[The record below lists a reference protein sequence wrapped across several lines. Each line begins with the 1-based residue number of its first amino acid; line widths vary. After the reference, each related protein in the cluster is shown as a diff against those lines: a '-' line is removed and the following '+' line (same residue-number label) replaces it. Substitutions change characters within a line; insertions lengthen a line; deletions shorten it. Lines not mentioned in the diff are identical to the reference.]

1 LKRLPSI
8 LIGSTRRY
16 RAWLLALA
24 LLAGFLVQ
32 AANACQV
39 CIPLPTKTLADR
51 LLEAD
56 ALVMA
61 REDPERPFHY
71 VAVETLKGD
80 PGDEPIDA
88 FLPSK
93 NRRMLARHPE
103 RRMLLAR
110 AEPGGGW
117 AALGIA
123 DGDYERVVRRI
134 VQHAGAWRPME
145 TNNRQRL
152 AAFAPLLGHAD
163 SRLHETAYLEIARAP
178 YADIRRIATE
188 VPTDKV
194 RGMLDEPRYL
204 KWRSLAILML
214 AQSTDPA
221 DRERIRTTFA
231 DKQRLGSTL
240 NLAAWATAYLAIEG
254 AGGLDDIQGWYLT
267 RPGPSRDELREIVK
281 ALSVMAGAEVAMR
294 EPVAAAYRNLLE
306 VHPSLASDVSHDL
319 IAWRRWDFVEQI
331 QGIREGM
338 AGQDPLA
345 AYALGL
351 YLRSASRAARSERIL
366 PSIVEK
372 GQAQGDM
379 QP

>member
-1 LKRLPSI
+1 LKRPSHI

-16 RAWLLALA
+16 RAWLLALV
-24 LLAGFLVQ
+24 LLAGPLFQ

-39 CIPLPTKTLADR
+39 CIPFPTKTLADR

-71 VAVETLKGD
+71 AAVETLKGD
-80 PGDEPIDA
+80 PGDAPIDA

-93 NRRMLARHPE
+93 TRRVLARHPE

-110 AEPGGGW
+110 VEPGGGW

-123 DGDYERVVRRI
+123 DGDYERIVRRI

-145 TNNRQRL
+145 TDNRQRL
-152 AAFAPLLGHAD
+152 AELAPLLGHAD
-163 SRLHETAYLEIARAP
+163 SRLHEMAYLEIGRAP
-178 YADIRRIATE
+178 YADIRRIASE
-188 VPTDKV
+188 VPIDKV
-194 RGMLDEPRYL
+194 RGMLDQPRYL
-204 KWRSLAILML
+204 EWRSLAILML

-221 DRERIRTTFA
+221 DRERIRTSLEA
-231 DKQRLGSTL
+231 KQRLGSLL

-254 AGGLDDIQGWYLT
+254 TGGVEQIQRWYLVRT
-267 RPGPSRDELREIVK
+267 DRSREELREIVK
-281 ALSVMAGAEVAMR
+281 ALSVVAGAEAQMR
-294 EPVAAAYRNLLE
+294 EPVAAAYRKLLE
-306 VHPSLASDVSHDL
+306 MHPSLASDVSHDL
-319 IAWRRWDFVEQI
+319 IAWHRWDFVEQI

-351 YLRSASRAARSERIL
+351 YLRLAAGAAPSGPAL

-372 GQAQGDM
+372 GQARSDIQR
-379 QP
+379 